1 MKETQYIVAQA
12 RGEWTIRCGGRVF
25 DRFEDKDDAILT
37 ALIQAQNARR
47 QGRVSRVL
55 LEELGHSVEPGS
67 PSDAAPDAPVDVGD
81 TFLTRWAA
89 GQAMVLDSLAM
100 LLGRPVGRDDV
111 EPLTWALAEIGRER
125 SAGQYLRD
133 VALHQALT
141 RAIAAWFEGGYD
153 LLLTPT
159 MAERPAPIGTWDD
172 DGPDPMAAFE
182 RAYPAGAFTAL
193 FNVTG
198 QPAISLPL
206 HWSDDGLPVG
216 VQLVAPYG
224 REDLL
229 IAVAAQLERAQP
241 WTDKRPQVFAGAA
254 A

>member
-1 MKETQYIVAQA
+1 
-12 RGEWTIRCGGRVF
+12 
-25 DRFEDKDDAILT
+25 
-37 ALIQAQNARR
+37 
-47 QGRVSRVL
+47 
-55 LEELGHSVEPGS
+55 
-67 PSDAAPDAPVDVGD
+67 
-81 TFLTRWAA
+81 
-89 GQAMVLDSLAM
+89 
-100 LLGRPVGRDDV
+100 
-111 EPLTWALAEIGRER
+111 
-125 SAGQYLRD
+125 
-133 VALHQALT
+133 
-141 RAIAAWFEGGYD
+141 
-153 LLLTPT
+153 
-159 MAERPAPIGTWDD
+159 
-172 DGPDPMAAFE
+172 MAAFE